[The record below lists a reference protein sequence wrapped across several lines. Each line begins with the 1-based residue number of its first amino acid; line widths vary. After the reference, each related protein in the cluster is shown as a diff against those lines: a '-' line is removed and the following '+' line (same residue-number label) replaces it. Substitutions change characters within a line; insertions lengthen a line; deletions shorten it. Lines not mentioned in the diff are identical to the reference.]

1 MIPRVDVASYYL
13 YGLKFSSNT
22 VISTNKGPCG
32 TLSDPTHNQE
42 TACDYWA
49 NEVILT
55 RTCSEAPCLLGVCSL
70 GILADCNCEETGF
83 TSSDVG
89 AKKFIGG

>member
-1 MIPRVDVASYYL
+1 MIPRVDVTSYYL

-42 TACDYWA
+42 TACDY
-49 NEVILT
+49 
-55 RTCSEAPCLLGVCSL
+55 
-70 GILADCNCEETGF
+70 
-83 TSSDVG
+83 
-89 AKKFIGG
+89 